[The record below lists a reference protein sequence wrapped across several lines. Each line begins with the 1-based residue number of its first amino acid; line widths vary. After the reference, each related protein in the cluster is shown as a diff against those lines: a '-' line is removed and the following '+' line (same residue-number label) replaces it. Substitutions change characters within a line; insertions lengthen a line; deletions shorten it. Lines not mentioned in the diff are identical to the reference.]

1 MKARE
6 ALSGVDSPHRRV
18 GNDARATE
26 TIPLQLWLEWL
37 KRAILPA
44 AISDPAASRLLA
56 EAESREQPPYPSV
69 AGRKT
74 EKDDRQ
80 EQNSAYSPF
89 TSIVR
94 CP

>member
-6 ALSGVDSPHRRV
+6 ALSGVDSPHWRV

-44 AISDPAASRLLA
+44 AISDPAAIRLLA
-56 EAESREQPPYPSV
+56 EAESREQSPFV
-69 AGRKT
+69 VTGRKT
-74 EKDDRQ
+74 ERDDRQ